1 MNSYQ
6 CSLYGVK
13 SLNKLQQFL
22 QIKQKN
28 HFKTLS
34 SNINSTPLKYYSPF
48 KDENKRELFN
58 CSSYITALHKRVMRL
73 FNIEQASYLKSGV
86 KKESHI
92 TNAKEHQNSNFFLLV
107 DIKSFYPSI
116 TKSKI
121 KTQLIQTYKQSKDV
135 AEFISNLVTVS
146 QEKALGKRALVTG
159 SPLSQWFAYIINK
172 KMFDELY
179 KVAKEENIIFSV
191 YVDDITFSSKKVVTY
206 KFYTKVYNIIKKYGY
221 RIHQGK
227 MYRGKLGN
235 KTKITGI
242 QFTKYGF
249 RLLDKHK
256 EKIRKIRD
264 SKDCHNQIKSLLGLV
279 NFAVQVNP
287 KYSKYKYL
295 IEKNLLLYHHL
306 LIHQPNK
313 PNRNKNQRHQSPHNQ
328 STNSH
333 SSKRCKSL

>member
-6 CSLYGVK
+6 CTLYGVK

-22 QIKQKN
+22 QIEQKT
-28 HFKTLS
+28 HFKNLS
-34 SNINSTPLKYYSPF
+34 LNLTSNPMGYYSSFTNQDNRLVF
-48 KDENKRELFN
+48 K
-58 CSSYITALHKRVMRL
+58 CSKYITKLHKKIMKL

-121 KTQLIQTYKQSKDV
+121 KTQLIQNYKQSKDV
-135 AEFISNLVTVS
+135 AEFISNLVTIP

-159 SPLSQWFAYIINK
+159 SPLSQWFAYMINK
-172 KMFDELY
+172 KMFDELN
-179 KVAKEENIIFSV
+179 KISKEENIIFSV

-264 SKDCHNQIKSLLGLV
+264 SKDCPNQIKSLFGLI
-279 NFAVQVNP
+279 NFAIQVNP

-295 IEKNLLLYHHL
+295 IEKKLLLNHTFFPN
-306 LIHQPNK
+306 QPNK
-313 PNRNKNQRHQSPHNQ
+313 PNRNKNQRHKRPHNQ
-328 STNSH
+328 PTNRH

>member
-6 CSLYGVK
+6 CTLYGVK

-22 QIKQKN
+22 QIKLKK
-28 HFKTLS
+28 HFKVLS
-34 SNINSTPLKYYSPF
+34 SNLKSNPMDYYFSFTNQDNRLVF
-48 KDENKRELFN
+48 K
-58 CSSYITALHKRVMRL
+58 CSKYITRLHKKIMKL
-73 FNIEQASYLKSGV
+73 FNIEQAPYLKSGV

-92 TNAKEHQNSNFFLLV
+92 TNAKEHKNSNFFLLV
-107 DIKSFYPSI
+107 DIKGFYPSI

-135 AEFISNLVTVS
+135 AEFISNLVTVP

-159 SPLSQWFAYIINK
+159 SPLSQWFAYMINK

-179 KVAKEENIIFSV
+179 SLSKTENIIFSV
-191 YVDDITFSSKKVVTY
+191 YVDDITFSSKRIVTY

-227 MYRGKLGN
+227 IYRGKLGK
-235 KTKITGI
+235 KTKVTGI

-264 SKDCHNQIKSLLGLV
+264 SKDCHSQMKSLLGLV

-287 KYSKYKYL
+287 KYSKYMYLYKKYF
-295 IEKNLLLYHHL
+295 KLL
-306 LIHQPNK
+306 
-313 PNRNKNQRHQSPHNQ
+313 
-328 STNSH
+328 
-333 SSKRCKSL
+333 